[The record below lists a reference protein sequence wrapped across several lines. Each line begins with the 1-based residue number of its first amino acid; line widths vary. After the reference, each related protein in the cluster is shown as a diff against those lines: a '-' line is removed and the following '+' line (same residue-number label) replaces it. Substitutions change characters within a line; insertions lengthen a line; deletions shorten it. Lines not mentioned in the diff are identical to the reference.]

1 MRRGVLW
8 MWSSVLLV
16 LLSLSLSASA
26 ETIITSGGSVLQGTI
41 EFGIPAVISVASSTG
56 DIFTVQR
63 TNIKAIVFNEEKETA
78 VETFDG
84 NILVGTLGGIP
95 EVIGLRTSAGDI
107 QSVRLESI
115 QEIRFDPTTALPAAP
130 AAPTIVS
137 PGTAPTTTSPLPAQ
151 VVELYADRSTRFSLA
166 LDLGYQVALVGRNG
180 FGYPTNAVGF
190 DFITMGLDV
199 RFYMPPSQA
208 DVEEAASVLVESM
221 PGLSLDRLVEETIE
235 ETLPRFDFYIQLGT
249 WAFIFPEV
257 GGGILIRITPSLYL
271 DIGVSVDLSLATWPN
286 LGVVWIF

>member
-1 MRRGVLW
+1 MRQGVRW
-8 MWSSVLLV
+8 AWSLLLLV
-16 LLSLSLSASA
+16 LLSLPFAVSA

-63 TNIKAIVFNEEKETA
+63 TNIKAIVFSEEKGTA

-84 NILVGTLGGIP
+84 NILVGALGGIP

-115 QEIRFDPTTALPAAP
+115 QEIRFDPAAIPVTPTT
-130 AAPTIVS
+130 PT
-137 PGTAPTTTSPLPAQ
+137 PTTAPTTGSPLATQ
-151 VVELYADRSTRFSLA
+151 VGELYSDRSTKLSLA
-166 LDLGYQVALVGRNG
+166 LDLGYQIALVGRNG
-180 FGYPTNAVGF
+180 FGYPTNAFGF

-199 RFYMPPSQA
+199 RFYMPPSRA
-208 DVEEAASVLVESM
+208 DVEESASTLIAAM
-221 PGLSLDRLVEETIE
+221 PGLSFDRLVEETIE
-235 ETLPRFDFYIQLGT
+235 ETTPRIDFYIQMGT
-249 WAFIFPEV
+249 WAFLFPEV
-257 GGGILIRITPSLYL
+257 GGGVLVRITPSLYL

>member
-1 MRRGVLW
+1 MRRGVW
-8 MWSSVLLV
+8 WAWSFVLLV
-16 LLSLSLSASA
+16 SLSLSLCASA

-63 TNIKAIVFNEEKETA
+63 TNIKAIVFNEAKETA

-115 QEIRFDPTTALPAAP
+115 QEIRFDPAAAVPAGPTTIPP
-130 AAPTIVS
+130 VIAPTI
-137 PGTAPTTTSPLPAQ
+137 TSSLAAQ
-151 VVELYADRSTRFSLA
+151 VGELYLDRSTHFSLA

-208 DVEEAASVLVESM
+208 DVEEVASTLVAST
-221 PGLSLDRLVEETIE
+221 PGLSLDRLMEMTIE
-235 ETLPRFDFYIQLGT
+235 ETLPRFDFYIQVGT

-257 GGGILIRITPSLYL
+257 GGGILIRITPSLFL